1 MRTRVCPQMSRPT
14 AVIAFDLSS
23 VEAPPQLSTLVDN
36 KTIEAKLAEIQQH
49 CPNIDLSPRAAG
61 INLRWLS
68 SLPLQVQTL
77 EENHADTKRK
87 WAMRASDI
95 KALMPY
101 YRAVLKLYKEH
112 TVNPP
117 L

>member
-23 VEAPPQLSTLVDN
+23 VEAPPQLSALVDN